1 MRKLAF
7 IGALMFVLLSCKC
20 KKDVAQANNSSQAT
34 LESIKSNDSGS
45 IVETPEMNN
54 NVSQNVA
61 KENTQEQ
68 NTMVEYNANTRGFS
82 LKIVFNGNKLMFT
95 NERDSII
102 FKEVQLDKSQL
113 DELNRLLVSIN
124 VEGLEGL
131 KDPTQKRFHDG
142 AAIANLKIAKNGKEY
157 STVDFDHGYPPSEI
171 EKFISK
177 LLSYTK

>member
-45 IVETPEMNN
+45 IVETPDINN
-54 NVSQNVA
+54 SVSQNVA

-68 NTMVEYNANTRGFS
+68 TTMVEYNANTRGFS

-95 NERDSII
+95 NERGSENLKD
-102 FKEVQLDKSQL
+102 VQLDKSQI
-113 DELNRLLVSIN
+113 DELNKLLSSVN
-124 VEGLEGL
+124 ADGLEGL

-142 AAIANLKIAKNGKEY
+142 AAIANLKVSKNGKEY
-157 STVDFDHGYPPSEI
+157 STVDFDHGFPPAAI
-171 EKFISK
+171 EKFVNK
-177 LLSYTK
+177 LVSYTK